1 MNRAVLLLM
10 LVTMA
15 AGDWA
20 VDTALAQVEG
30 LASRI
35 GGQGDAGYA
44 NVRQAPYSGIGDGKA
59 DDTKAFQK
67 ALDDVGAAGGG
78 IVFVPTGIYLIATH
92 LTVPGGTALVGVGR
106 APETYSPKAPGS
118 TLLAL
123 EGAGS
128 REGTPFITLLG
139 PDSTLEGITVFYP
152 NQIVSEKPVPYPWT
166 VRGGGGGENV
176 SIINVL
182 LTNPY
187 QGVDFATNSTARHF
201 VRGLYGQPLFKGIWV
216 DQCYDIGRIQD
227 VHFWPFW
234 SQDKRIVDFTTTNG
248 TAYIFQRTDWEVVE
262 DIFCWGYH
270 VGIEFSASTKGG
282 MNGQMTDI
290 DLDNVDIGLDVNAT
304 QPYAVHISNLN
315 IANAGAGTEHVA
327 IWGRKSSSRRAQR
340 AGRQL
345 LGFYKTSATLG
356 EPRDRLTLGCPP
368 DSLEYST
375 PDDGTPGGGR
385 ADSRQLLSALP
396 PGAYRGLLV
405 SRPPARYRQWNR
417 SSHRPRREQCYAS
430 QQPAQWQP
438 YRQRKRAGCLACQ
451 QSAVKSDLVCPGAMG
466 HWARGTPGH
475 WLVFPGS
482 FQVEVAWIRGF
493 FCTRSFEDRN
503 ELHSHKLECSQRRG
517 NSHAEW
523 RQRIA

>member
-35 GGQGDAGYA
+35 EGQGDAGYA

-327 IWGRKSSSRRAQR
+327 IWGRKSSRAAELSVRGASFWGFIKQVLRWENSGTVSLSDARLIPWNIQR
-340 AGRQL
+340 PMMELLAG
-345 LGFYKTSATLG
+345 G
-356 EPRDRLTLGCPP
+356 
-368 DSLEYST
+368 
-375 PDDGTPGGGR
+375 
-385 ADSRQLLSALP
+385 ALIHD
-396 PGAYRGLLV
+396 
-405 SRPPARYRQWNR
+405 NFF
-417 SSHRPRREQCYAS
+417 
-430 QQPAQWQP
+430 QP
-438 YRQRKRAGCLACQ
+438 YRQEHIEDYWYHDPLRAAGNGTAVRIGPGVNNVMLHNNQLNGNRIVNESERGVSLANNQ
-451 QSAVKSDLVCPGAMG
+451 P
-466 HWARGTPGH
+466 
-475 WLVFPGS
+475 
-482 FQVEVAWIRGF
+482 
-493 FCTRSFEDRN
+493 
-503 ELHSHKLECSQRRG
+503 
-517 NSHAEW
+517 
-523 RQRIA
+523 

>member
-1 MNRAVLLLM
+1 MNRLILLIM
-10 LVTMA
+10 LFALA
-15 AGDWA
+15 AGDCA
-20 VDTALAQVEG
+20 VDAALAQVG
-30 LASRI
+30 GPPSRI
-35 GGQGDAGYA
+35 GERGGAGYA

-67 ALDDVGAAGGG
+67 ALDDVGAARGG
-78 IVFVPTGIYLIATH
+78 IVFVPTGTYLIATH

-106 APETYSPKAPGS
+106 APEMYSPKAPGS

-290 DLDNVDIGLDVNAT
+290 DLDNVDIGLDVNTT

-327 IWGRKSSSRRAQR
+327 IWGRKSSQAAELSVRGASFWGFIKQVLRWENPGTVSLSDARLIPWNIQR
-340 AGRQL
+340 PMMELLAG
-345 LGFYKTSATLG
+345 G
-356 EPRDRLTLGCPP
+356 
-368 DSLEYST
+368 
-375 PDDGTPGGGR
+375 
-385 ADSRQLLSALP
+385 ALIHD
-396 PGAYRGLLV
+396 
-405 SRPPARYRQWNR
+405 NFF
-417 SSHRPRREQCYAS
+417 
-430 QQPAQWQP
+430 QP
-438 YRQRKRAGCLACQ
+438 YRQEHIEDYWYHDPLRATGNGTAVRIGPGVNNVMLHNNQLNGNRIVNESERGVSLANNQ
-451 QSAVKSDLVCPGAMG
+451 P
-466 HWARGTPGH
+466 
-475 WLVFPGS
+475 
-482 FQVEVAWIRGF
+482 
-493 FCTRSFEDRN
+493 
-503 ELHSHKLECSQRRG
+503 
-517 NSHAEW
+517 
-523 RQRIA
+523 

>member
-44 NVRQAPYSGIGDGKA
+44 NVRQAPYSGLGDGKA

-106 APETYSPKAPGS
+106 APETFSPKAPGS

-128 REGTPFITLLG
+128 TEGTPFITLLG
-139 PDSTLEGITVFYP
+139 PNSTLEGITVFYP

-327 IWGRKSSSRRAQR
+327 IWGRKSSQAAELSVRGASFWGFIKQVLRWENPGTVSLSDARLIPWNIQR
-340 AGRQL
+340 PMMELLAG
-345 LGFYKTSATLG
+345 G
-356 EPRDRLTLGCPP
+356 
-368 DSLEYST
+368 
-375 PDDGTPGGGR
+375 
-385 ADSRQLLSALP
+385 ALIHD
-396 PGAYRGLLV
+396 
-405 SRPPARYRQWNR
+405 NFF
-417 SSHRPRREQCYAS
+417 
-430 QQPAQWQP
+430 QP
-438 YRQRKRAGCLACQ
+438 YRQEHIEDYWYHDPLRATGNGTAVRIGPGVNNVMLHNNQLNGNRIVNESERGVSLANNQ
-451 QSAVKSDLVCPGAMG
+451 P
-466 HWARGTPGH
+466 
-475 WLVFPGS
+475 
-482 FQVEVAWIRGF
+482 
-493 FCTRSFEDRN
+493 
-503 ELHSHKLECSQRRG
+503 
-517 NSHAEW
+517 
-523 RQRIA
+523 

>member
-44 NVRQAPYSGIGDGKA
+44 NVRQAPYSGLGDGKA

-182 LTNPY
+182 LANPY

-327 IWGRKSSSRRAQR
+327 IWGRKSSQAAELSVRGASFWGFIKQVLRWENPGTVSLSDARLIPWNIQR
-340 AGRQL
+340 PMMELLAG
-345 LGFYKTSATLG
+345 G
-356 EPRDRLTLGCPP
+356 
-368 DSLEYST
+368 
-375 PDDGTPGGGR
+375 
-385 ADSRQLLSALP
+385 ALIHD
-396 PGAYRGLLV
+396 
-405 SRPPARYRQWNR
+405 NFF
-417 SSHRPRREQCYAS
+417 
-430 QQPAQWQP
+430 QP
-438 YRQRKRAGCLACQ
+438 YRQEHIEDYWYHDPLRATGNGTAVRIGPGVNNVMLHNNQLNGNRIVNESERGVSLANNQ
-451 QSAVKSDLVCPGAMG
+451 P
-466 HWARGTPGH
+466 
-475 WLVFPGS
+475 
-482 FQVEVAWIRGF
+482 
-493 FCTRSFEDRN
+493 
-503 ELHSHKLECSQRRG
+503 
-517 NSHAEW
+517 
-523 RQRIA
+523 

>member
-327 IWGRKSSSRRAQR
+327 IWGRKSSQAAELSVRGASFWGFIKQVLRWENPGTVSLSDARLIPWNIQR
-340 AGRQL
+340 PMMELLAG
-345 LGFYKTSATLG
+345 G
-356 EPRDRLTLGCPP
+356 
-368 DSLEYST
+368 
-375 PDDGTPGGGR
+375 
-385 ADSRQLLSALP
+385 ALIHD
-396 PGAYRGLLV
+396 
-405 SRPPARYRQWNR
+405 NFF
-417 SSHRPRREQCYAS
+417 
-430 QQPAQWQP
+430 QP
-438 YRQRKRAGCLACQ
+438 YRQEHIEDYWYHDPLRATGNGTAVRIGPGVNNVMFHNNQLNGNRIVNESERGVSLANNQ
-451 QSAVKSDLVCPGAMG
+451 P
-466 HWARGTPGH
+466 
-475 WLVFPGS
+475 
-482 FQVEVAWIRGF
+482 
-493 FCTRSFEDRN
+493 
-503 ELHSHKLECSQRRG
+503 
-517 NSHAEW
+517 
-523 RQRIA
+523 

>member
-1 MNRAVLLLM
+1 M

-270 VGIEFSASTKGG
+270 VGIEFSASTNGG

-327 IWGRKSSSRRAQR
+327 IWGRKSSQAAELSVRGASFWGFIKQVLRWENPGTVSLSDARLIPWNIQR
-340 AGRQL
+340 PMMELLAG
-345 LGFYKTSATLG
+345 G
-356 EPRDRLTLGCPP
+356 
-368 DSLEYST
+368 
-375 PDDGTPGGGR
+375 
-385 ADSRQLLSALP
+385 ALIHD
-396 PGAYRGLLV
+396 
-405 SRPPARYRQWNR
+405 NFF
-417 SSHRPRREQCYAS
+417 
-430 QQPAQWQP
+430 QP
-438 YRQRKRAGCLACQ
+438 YRQEHIEDYWYHDPLRATGNGTAVRIGPGVNNVMLHNNQLNGNRIVNESERGVSLANNQ
-451 QSAVKSDLVCPGAMG
+451 P
-466 HWARGTPGH
+466 
-475 WLVFPGS
+475 
-482 FQVEVAWIRGF
+482 
-493 FCTRSFEDRN
+493 
-503 ELHSHKLECSQRRG
+503 
-517 NSHAEW
+517 
-523 RQRIA
+523 

>member
-44 NVRQAPYSGIGDGKA
+44 NVRQAPYSGLGDGKA

-327 IWGRKSSSRRAQR
+327 IWGRKSSQAAELSVRGASFWGFIKQVLRWENPGTVSLSDARLIPWNIQR
-340 AGRQL
+340 PMMELLAG
-345 LGFYKTSATLG
+345 G
-356 EPRDRLTLGCPP
+356 
-368 DSLEYST
+368 
-375 PDDGTPGGGR
+375 
-385 ADSRQLLSALP
+385 ALIHD
-396 PGAYRGLLV
+396 
-405 SRPPARYRQWNR
+405 NFF
-417 SSHRPRREQCYAS
+417 
-430 QQPAQWQP
+430 QP
-438 YRQRKRAGCLACQ
+438 YRQEHIEDYWYHDPLRATGNGTAVRIGPGVNNVMLHNNQLNGNRIVNESERGVSLANNQ
-451 QSAVKSDLVCPGAMG
+451 P
-466 HWARGTPGH
+466 
-475 WLVFPGS
+475 
-482 FQVEVAWIRGF
+482 
-493 FCTRSFEDRN
+493 
-503 ELHSHKLECSQRRG
+503 
-517 NSHAEW
+517 
-523 RQRIA
+523 

>member
-1 MNRAVLLLM
+1 M

-44 NVRQAPYSGIGDGKA
+44 NVRQAPYSGLGDGKA

-327 IWGRKSSSRRAQR
+327 IWGRKSSQAAELSVRGASFWGFIKQVLRWENPGTVSLSDARLIPWNIQR
-340 AGRQL
+340 PMMELLAG
-345 LGFYKTSATLG
+345 G
-356 EPRDRLTLGCPP
+356 
-368 DSLEYST
+368 
-375 PDDGTPGGGR
+375 
-385 ADSRQLLSALP
+385 ALIHD
-396 PGAYRGLLV
+396 
-405 SRPPARYRQWNR
+405 NFF
-417 SSHRPRREQCYAS
+417 
-430 QQPAQWQP
+430 QP
-438 YRQRKRAGCLACQ
+438 YRQEHIEDYWYHDPLRATGNGTAVRIGPGVNNVMLHNNQLNGNRIVNESERGVSLANNQ
-451 QSAVKSDLVCPGAMG
+451 P
-466 HWARGTPGH
+466 
-475 WLVFPGS
+475 
-482 FQVEVAWIRGF
+482 
-493 FCTRSFEDRN
+493 
-503 ELHSHKLECSQRRG
+503 
-517 NSHAEW
+517 
-523 RQRIA
+523 

>member
-327 IWGRKSSSRRAQR
+327 IWGRKSSQAAELSVRGASFWGFIKQVLRWENPGTVSLSDARLIPWNIQR
-340 AGRQL
+340 PMMELLAG
-345 LGFYKTSATLG
+345 G
-356 EPRDRLTLGCPP
+356 
-368 DSLEYST
+368 
-375 PDDGTPGGGR
+375 
-385 ADSRQLLSALP
+385 ALIHD
-396 PGAYRGLLV
+396 
-405 SRPPARYRQWNR
+405 NFF
-417 SSHRPRREQCYAS
+417 
-430 QQPAQWQP
+430 QP
-438 YRQRKRAGCLACQ
+438 YRQEHIEDYWYHDPLRATGNGTAVRIGPGVNNVMLHNNQLNGNRIVNESERGVSLANNQ
-451 QSAVKSDLVCPGAMG
+451 P
-466 HWARGTPGH
+466 
-475 WLVFPGS
+475 
-482 FQVEVAWIRGF
+482 
-493 FCTRSFEDRN
+493 
-503 ELHSHKLECSQRRG
+503 
-517 NSHAEW
+517 
-523 RQRIA
+523 